1 MRGMA
6 TNRAS
11 NRDFFMVIY
20 VFLCLELQE
29 GGDAESTAPH
39 QEERCFF
46 LNSTGGIYF
55 FAKKSFREL
64 KSSVLGVSARA
75 IAAFC
80 AAVIVAAPL
89 AASASI

>member
-29 GGDAESTAPH
+29 GEM
-39 QEERCFF
+39 Q
-46 LNSTGGIYF
+46 
-55 FAKKSFREL
+55 K
-64 KSSVLGVSARA
+64 
-75 IAAFC
+75 
-80 AAVIVAAPL
+80 APL
-89 AASASI
+89 LTKRNGASF